1 MRHQSQ
7 ILFGVVLLSGLS
19 VLVNAQWLNYPTP
32 GLPRLPDGKPD
43 LNAVMPHRP
52 DGTVD
57 FTGVWFPDASATAGT
72 RREGGRLGEEAGIG
86 LTTEDGSPI
95 PSRLPDASAIEQE
108 RRRTGA
114 LSPSN
119 RCLPHTIPDAMLA
132 PAPFKFVQTPGLTV
146 LLFEEYN
153 QFRQIFTDGRPFP
166 PDMQPA
172 WFGYS
177 IGRWEGDTFVIQTAG
192 FNDRGW
198 SFGGSAPIPRSE
210 ALRTTERFRRVNVG
224 TLTLQVTVDDPKT
237 FAKPWTS
244 NVIRFRLLP
253 DSDFI
258 EHICENEKD
267 QGHIVPIK

>member
-95 PSRLPDASAIEQE
+95 PPRLPDASAIEQE